1 MANVKVSSSFNK
13 FLAKNATAVA
23 EAKTAEN
30 TMMTCKM
37 PVGWKGHCVCVGG
50 VADTGKD
57 RKDDKGNV
65 QAGNDFVNLDFNVV
79 NDEEYPGAKFSLH
92 WSFYDSEKATAIDR
106 FTWMLNAME
115 NLGLPRE
122 VREDPEASMETI
134 IGHFIDK
141 DTIYECEVV
150 HNAFVRGDQKE
161 VKVRLVEAVDGT
173 SSMSPT
179 SEGAP
184 AAGATKLTVG
194 GSVKYMGKEWEL
206 VDADGDDIVIKSK
219 TTGAQRN
226 VKASDLD

>member
-37 PVGWKGHCVCVGG
+37 PIGWKGHCVCVGG

-79 NDEEYPGAKFSLH
+79 NDEEYAGSKFSRH
-92 WSFYDSEKATAIDR
+92 WSFYDSEKATAMDR
-106 FTWMLNAME
+106 FTWMLNEME
-115 NLGLPRE
+115 NLGLTRE
-122 VREDPEASMETI
+122 VREDPETSMETI
-134 IGHFIDK
+134 LGQFIDK
-141 DTIYECEVV
+141 DTIYAAEVV
-150 HNAFVRGDQKE
+150 ADSYARDGKKIKLN
-161 VKVRLVEAVDGT
+161 LMEAVDGS

-179 SEGAP
+179 STP
-184 AAGATKLTVG
+184 PTSKLTVG
-194 GSVKYMGKEWEL
+194 GDVKYMGKEWEL
-206 VDADGDDIVIKSK
+206 VDVDGDDLAIKSK
-219 TTGAQRN
+219 TSGAIRN
-226 VKASDLD
+226 VKISEIE